1 MSSFRIFTPDCKTNL
16 SQCGT
21 SITLNLTLDNDW
33 DYNESIPP
41 KNYILINTYD
51 LNDLVEPGKYT
62 GIIINIPPSPPAIKG
77 TTYTCSISKSSII
90 NNELYY
96 VIADAN
102 VPDEGSPTVV
112 PFTVNSCVT
121 NTEIMNTAPSP

>member
-1 MSSFRIFTPDCKTNL
+1 M
-16 SQCGT
+16 
-21 SITLNLTLDNDW
+21 
-33 DYNESIPP
+33 DYNESITP
-41 KNYILINTYD
+41 KNNIIISTYD
-51 LNDLVEPGKYT
+51 STPPVLLQPGKYT

-102 VPDEGSPTVV
+102 VPDEGSPPVISF
-112 PFTVNSCVT
+112 PVNSCVT
-121 NTEIMNTAPSP
+121 NIVIMNTAPSPP